1 MVSVRGSGILA
12 AAMNSPSTASQV
24 LFLFS
29 ALGAVNGIF
38 LAAYLFT
45 RRSHGLSN
53 VFLAALLLA
62 ISIRTGKSA
71 VYYFDPGL
79 ATGFV
84 QFGLSACLLIGP
96 LSYLYVQVHLAELR
110 KYPPTQRWAWHL
122 LLPLGLIALG
132 LLFSKSQYPEVW
144 QHAFP
149 GLHYYWLAYLL
160 IAGRQLWQARSLL
173 FGTDRTDDIGPR
185 QLILLLGV
193 YLSSALILLAYMS
206 VPFTSYIVG
215 ALSFSFSICITVM
228 IFLLIKEEKK
238 TQVTREKY
246 QNRKLAETQAQQILA
261 ALNQAMHEQQL
272 YLNPNFSLALLARK
286 TGLSQTLVSQ
296 VLNDNLSQNFN
307 HYVNEFRIVCAKRI
321 LLTEP
326 RLSMEQ
332 VAERSGFNSSST
344 FFAAFKKMSGQTPA
358 SYRNDTALKST

>member
-1 MVSVRGSGILA
+1 MNLA
-12 AAMNSPSTASQV
+12 PTASQV

-29 ALGAVNGIF
+29 ALGAVNGVF
-38 LAAYLFT
+38 LAVYLCT
-45 RRSHGLSN
+45 RRAQGLSN

-79 ATGFV
+79 ASGFI

-96 LSYLYVQVHLAELR
+96 LTYLYVRFHLAELR
-110 KYPPTQRWAWHL
+110 TSRPPRRWAWHIL
-122 LLPLGLIALG
+122 GPLGLIFLG
-132 LLFSKSQYPEVW
+132 LLFPKSQYPQVW
-144 QHAFP
+144 HHAFP

-160 IAGRQLWQARSLL
+160 IAGWQLWQSRSLM
-173 FGTDRTDDIGPR
+173 FAPDGVEGASPR
-185 QLILLLGV
+185 QRILLLGV
-193 YLSSALILLAYMS
+193 YLSSSLILLAYMS

-215 ALSFSFSICITVM
+215 ALSFSFSICVTVM
-228 IFLLIKEEKK
+228 TFLLIKEEQT

-246 QNRKLAETQAQQILA
+246 QNRKLADTQAQQILA
-261 ALNQAMHEQQL
+261 ALNQVMHEQQL

-286 TGLSQTLVSQ
+286 TGHSQTLVSQ

-307 HYVNEFRIVCAKRI
+307 HYVNEFRIVCAKHI

-358 SYRNDTALKST
+358 SYRNNAALKSS